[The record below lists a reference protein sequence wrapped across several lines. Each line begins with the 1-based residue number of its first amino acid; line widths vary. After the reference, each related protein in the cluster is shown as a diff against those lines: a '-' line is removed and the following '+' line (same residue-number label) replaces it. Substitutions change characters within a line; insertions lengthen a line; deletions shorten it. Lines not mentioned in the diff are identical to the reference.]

1 MNRKYLI
8 IPGGIRQEKKK
19 ERVGMPQNMIGAEL
33 MHNHD

>member
-8 IPGGIRQEKKK
+8 IPGGIRKNKK